1 MDMPG
6 LRRARERALLTQAEL
21 AERAGI
27 QRATVNRIETGA
39 TAARFT
45 TVRKLAAA
53 LDIDPTE
60 LMAPANEE
68 KGNDHGER

>member
-1 MDMPG
+1 M
-6 LRRARERALLTQAEL
+6 TQAEL

-39 TAARFT
+39 TGARFT

-53 LDIDPTE
+53 LGIDATE

-68 KGNDHGER
+68 KGNDHGDR

>member
-1 MDMPG
+1 MPG

>member
-1 MDMPG
+1 M
-6 LRRARERALLTQAEL
+6 TQAEL

-53 LDIDPTE
+53 LGVPADVLLVADDATGATTGPAAGATTE
-60 LMAPANEE
+60 E
-68 KGNDHGER
+68 GETR